1 MTTST
6 RPRAQALLSALVLA
20 SGLLAVQP
28 AALAAD
34 PAYTDPS
41 VIKSDPITLETG
53 HIDAFNPVATGDGQI
68 QLALK
73 EDVTGSGVLHTPESV
88 TLKVKESAHTAIPDG
103 YPGAPGGYLLPL
115 TQNPDL
121 IWPGWDTMHAGAAVG
136 VTDLN
141 AGRADITIS
150 DVQGPGD
157 VYIFSQS
164 GFGALKSLLTDGGY
178 QLPGTIHQDGLAHVH
193 TNWVFTEPGRYSL
206 TVSSTVWNAE
216 EPARTATS
224 QTATYTFEVGTFA
237 KVAVTGAPEGHAH
250 SGSPIEFTAAG
261 ENLPEG
267 AAYRWEVKRADQSD
281 FEAVEGQSGSS
292 YTLTAEQALNA
303 AQVRVS
309 VLSGNEAVATS
320 EPVTLEVDDHGAA
333 PLQKAAVS
341 GLADHYHPGDD
352 VSLSASVSPASV
364 VDTWAWYVTN
374 PGESEVQVE
383 GADSSSV
390 TLEAGTAVKDGAT
403 VRAAL
408 VKDDG
413 TVYVASDPVT
423 VAVEDHEEPA
433 ATVAIQGA
441 PDGAVQAGETVTLSA
456 AGENLPEGAAYRWE
470 VKRAGQSDFEAVEGQ
485 SGASYAL
492 IAGQGLDGAQVRVS
506 VLSGDELVATSEPVT
521 LEVEGAEPDEPE
533 APAESELTDAT
544 RGGVTAPATAEQG
557 STITLDVGAAYAGQA
572 VTVWLHSDPV
582 LLAESTTVNA
592 AGAVS
597 VTIPADTEVAG
608 HKISVQDADGGALIG
623 WAPLE
628 VTAADEE
635 PSPDPSDAPSS
646 TPSGSD
652 TKDGAKQ
659 DQKKD
664 GLADTGAGTEAA
676 LAAAALLA
684 LSGAATALAAR
695 SRRRRG

>member
-6 RPRAQALLSALVLA
+6 RPRAQALLGALVLA
-20 SGLLAVQP
+20 SGLLAAQP

-41 VIKSDPITLETG
+41 AISSEPITLETG
-53 HIDAFNPVATGDGQI
+53 HIDAFNPVATGDGRI

-88 TLKVKESAHTAIPDG
+88 TLKVKESARTAIPDG

-136 VTDLN
+136 VADLN
-141 AGRADITIS
+141 TGRADITIS

-164 GFGALKSLLTDGGY
+164 GFGALKSLLTNGGY

-206 TVSSTVWNAE
+206 TVGSTVWNAE

-237 KVAVTGAPEGHAH
+237 KVAVTGMPSGHAH
-250 SGSPIEFTAAG
+250 SGTPIELTASG

-267 AAYRWEVKRADQSD
+267 ATYQWEAKRADQAD
-281 FEAVEGQSGSS
+281 FEQVATGAEYSFV
-292 YTLTAEQALNA
+292 AEQALNGV
-303 AQVRVS
+303 QVRVS
-309 VLSGNEAVATS
+309 VLSEGEAVATS
-320 EPVTLEVDDHGAA
+320 EPVALEVDDHGAA

-341 GLADHYHPGDD
+341 GLADHYHPGDEIA
-352 VSLSASVSPASV
+352 LTASVEPASV
-364 VDTWAWYVTN
+364 IDTWAWYVTN
-374 PGESEVQVE
+374 PGEAETKVE
-383 GADSSSV
+383 GATGASV
-390 TLEAGTAVKDGAT
+390 SLRAAGGGAEGVVVQDGAT

-413 TVYVASDPVT
+413 VEYVASDPVAVT
-423 VAVEDHEEPA
+423 VESH
-433 ATVAIQGA
+433 
-441 PDGAVQAGETVTLSA
+441 
-456 AGENLPEGAAYRWE
+456 
-470 VKRAGQSDFEAVEGQ
+470 
-485 SGASYAL
+485 
-492 IAGQGLDGAQVRVS
+492 
-506 VLSGDELVATSEPVT
+506 
-521 LEVEGAEPDEPE
+521 EPDEPE
-533 APAESELTDAT
+533 APAESELTDAS

-557 STITLDVGAAYAGQA
+557 STITLNVGAGYAGRA
-572 VTVWLHSDPV
+572 VNVWLHSDPV
-582 LLAESTTVNA
+582 LLAEGATVDS

-597 VTIPADTEVAG
+597 VAIPADAEVAA
-608 HKISVQDADGGALIG
+608 HKISVQDADEGGLIG

-628 VTAADEE
+628 VTAAAGE
-635 PSPDPSDAPSS
+635 PAPDPSGEPSSTPSS
-646 TPSGSD
+646 TPSGSA
-652 TKDGAKQ
+652 TQNSTKQ
-659 DQKKD
+659 DQKKG

-676 LAAAALLA
+676 LAVSALLA

-695 SRRRRG
+695 SRRR